1 MNTEDEEYKTTRIN
15 LINSITN
22 KFEVWYKLEVFNV
35 SKGDHGLCRADAMI
49 RNLRSSEVAKII
61 GIGLFNDAHHR
72 LERIWERYL
81 KNGMTPEI
89 FISQKINEWDIRYT
103 MTLRTLKTHIATVC
117 IPSRTNDSLKDL
129 LKALN
134 EWELDRKIA
143 AKLKAME
150 EDFK

>member
-1 MNTEDEEYKTTRIN
+1 MTTEDEDYRTTRIN

-22 KFEVWYKLEVFNV
+22 KFDVWYNLEVFNV
-35 SKGDHGLCRADAMI
+35 SKGDHGLCRANDMI

-72 LERIWERYL
+72 LERIWNRYL
-81 KNGMTPEI
+81 KNGMTPET
-89 FISQKINEWDIRYT
+89 FASQKIKEWDIRYT
-103 MTLRTLKTHIATVC
+103 MTLRALKTYIATDC
-117 IPSRTNDSLKDL
+117 LPSKSNDRLKDL

-134 EWELDRKIA
+134 KWELDRKITT
-143 AKLKAME
+143 KLKAME

>member
-1 MNTEDEEYKTTRIN
+1 MTTEDEDYRTTRIN
-15 LINSITN
+15 LINSITS

-35 SKGDHGLCRADAMI
+35 NKGDHGMCRADAMI

-61 GIGLFNDAHHR
+61 GIGLFNDAHDR
-72 LERIWERYL
+72 LRRIWDRYL
-81 KNGMTPEI
+81 KNGLTPET
-89 FISQKINEWDIRYT
+89 FTSQKINEWDIRYT

-134 EWELDRKIA
+134 KWELDRKITT
-143 AKLKAME
+143 KLKAME